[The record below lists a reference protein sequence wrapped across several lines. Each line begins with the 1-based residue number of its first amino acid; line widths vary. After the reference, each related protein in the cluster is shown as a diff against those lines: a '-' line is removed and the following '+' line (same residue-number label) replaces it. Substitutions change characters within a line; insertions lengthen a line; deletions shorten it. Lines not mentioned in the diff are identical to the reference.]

1 MSCGKSRRVCSV
13 IVFCMLTACGKTDI
27 GLPAGGDVLPSWAD
41 GVAKSAILKFVRT
54 VTDPENTSY
63 VAPADR
69 LAVFD
74 NDGTLI
80 VERPTLV
87 QFEFLYRRI
96 KMLAENNP
104 DWPATQPFKAV
115 LEDDRQLLAEMNFRT
130 RGAIVAA
137 GQADITQEEFR
148 IAVAD
153 FLSVGRHSRFGARY
167 VELVYQ
173 PMLELIGYLR
183 VNGFKVFV
191 VSGGG
196 IEFIRNYSEEV
207 YGVPRER
214 VIGSSMKTALD
225 EQDGRLIIVRK
236 PGFSSL
242 NAGRFKPLNIKL
254 HTGRRPIMAVGNSD
268 GDLEM
273 LRFAEGNELPSL
285 VLLMHHDD
293 AEREYEYADDSV
305 QARQAARDRGW
316 QVVSM
321 RTDFKTIFPVAG
333 P

>member
-1 MSCGKSRRVCSV
+1 MSCGKLRRVCSV

-41 GVAKSAILKFVRT
+41 GVAKSAILKCVRT

-148 IAVAD
+148 IAVRVQGFCGIGWRHRVHSQLFRRGLRRTAGTSD
-153 FLSVGRHSRFGARY
+153 RFQHEGR
-167 VELVYQ
+167 
-173 PMLELIGYLR
+173 
-183 VNGFKVFV
+183 
-191 VSGGG
+191 
-196 IEFIRNYSEEV
+196 
-207 YGVPRER
+207 
-214 VIGSSMKTALD
+214 
-225 EQDGRLIIVRK
+225 
-236 PGFSSL
+236 
-242 NAGRFKPLNIKL
+242 
-254 HTGRRPIMAVGNSD
+254 
-268 GDLEM
+268 
-273 LRFAEGNELPSL
+273 
-285 VLLMHHDD
+285 
-293 AEREYEYADDSV
+293 
-305 QARQAARDRGW
+305 
-316 QVVSM
+316 
-321 RTDFKTIFPVAG
+321 VA
-333 P
+333 